1 MKKFDEIG
9 GNFWVTGGN
18 EFEKECNDDLVKIS
32 QFKHVEY
39 VSSGRDGIR
48 LIIQQ
53 HHFNEKIVLLPVFTC
68 ESIIKPFIDAKF
80 QLFFYDINQDLSV
93 NLSDFEQKLSIHKP
107 SFIFLQS
114 YFGFNTNSNVE
125 QVISNYKLNNAC
137 LIANDL
143 THSWLSDHKEVESDF
158 YVISLRKWLEIADG
172 GLVLSNH
179 KINNKGIVN
188 EARAIILANFN
199 EASLLKSSFVEHANE
214 ELKQKY
220 RALFY
225 QNEDL
230 YDRSEGIYKM
240 NESSLI
246 RFKHYNWSKTVNR
259 RRNNYQYILNN
270 LLHKDITPIFA
281 QLPANVVPLY
291 FPFYTNSRTTLQKKF
306 AENSI
311 YAPIIWPLS
320 TVVEKTANSNYI
332 YESILC
338 LPIDQRYDL
347 SDMERITKTIK
358 SL

>member
-9 GNFWVTGGN
+9 GNFWVTSGN
-18 EFEKECNDDLVKIS
+18 EFEKECNDNLVKIS
-32 QFKHVEY
+32 QYKNVEY

-53 HHFNEKIVLLPVFTC
+53 HHINTKIVLLPVFTC
-68 ESIIKPFIDAKF
+68 ESIIKPFIDEKF

-114 YFGFNTNSNVE
+114 YFGFDTNCGIE
-125 QVISNYKLNNAC
+125 QVVSNYKLNNAC

-143 THSWLSDHKEVESDF
+143 THSWLSDLKEIESDF

-179 KINNKGIVN
+179 KINNNGITN
-188 EARAIILANFN
+188 EARATILGNFN

-214 ELKQKY
+214 DLKQKY

-230 YDRSEGIYKM
+230 YDSSEGIFKM

-246 RFKHYNWSKTVNR
+246 RFKHYNWNATVNR

-270 LLHKDITPIFA
+270 ILHKDITPIFP
-281 QLPANVVPLY
+281 QLPTNVVPLY
-291 FPFYTNSRTTLQKKF
+291 FPFYTKNRTALQKKF
-306 AENSI
+306 AENRI

-320 TVVEKTANSNYI
+320 TVVEKTTNSNYI

-347 SDMERITKTIK
+347 SDMERITSIII
-358 SL
+358 

>member
-9 GNFWVTGGN
+9 GNFWVTSGN
-18 EFEKECNDDLVKIS
+18 EFEKECNDNLVKIS
-32 QFKHVEY
+32 QYKNVEY

-53 HHFNEKIVLLPVFTC
+53 HHINTKIVLLPVFTC
-68 ESIIKPFIDAKF
+68 ESIIKPFIDEKF

-114 YFGFNTNSNVE
+114 YFGFDTNCGIE
-125 QVISNYKLNNAC
+125 QVVSNYKLNYAC

-143 THSWLSDHKEVESDF
+143 THSWLSDHKEIESDF

-179 KINNKGIVN
+179 KININGITN
-188 EARAIILANFN
+188 EARATILGNFN

-214 ELKQKY
+214 DLKQKY

-230 YDRSEGIYKM
+230 YDRSEGIFKM

-246 RFKHYNWSKTVNR
+246 RFKHYNWNETVSR

-270 LLHKDITPIFA
+270 LLRKDITPIFP
-281 QLPANVVPLY
+281 QLPANAVPLY
-291 FPFYTNSRTTLQKKF
+291 FPFYTKNRTALQKKF
-306 AENSI
+306 AENRI

-347 SDMERITKTIK
+347 SDMERITSIII
-358 SL
+358 

>member
-32 QFKHVEY
+32 QCKNVEY

-53 HHFNEKIVLLPVFTC
+53 HHIHTKIVLLPVFTC
-68 ESIIKPFIDAKF
+68 ESIIKPFIDANF

-143 THSWLSDHKEVESDF
+143 THSWLSDHKEIESDF

-179 KINNKGIVN
+179 KINNNGITN
-188 EARAIILANFN
+188 EARASILTNFN
-199 EASLLKSSFVEHANE
+199 EASLLKSAFVEHANE
-214 ELKQKY
+214 DVKQKY

-230 YDRSEGIYKM
+230 YDSSEGIFKM

-246 RFKHYNWSKTVNR
+246 RFKHYNWNETVIR

-270 LLHKDITPIFA
+270 LLHKDIAPIFV

-291 FPFYTNSRTTLQKKF
+291 FPFYTNSRTALQKKF

-320 TVVEKTANSNYI
+320 GLVEKTNNSNYI
-332 YESILC
+332 YDSILC
-338 LPIDQRYDL
+338 FPIDQRYDL
-347 SDMERITKTIK
+347 SDMKRITSIII
-358 SL
+358 

>member
-9 GNFWVTGGN
+9 GNFWVTSGN
-18 EFEKECNDDLVKIS
+18 EFEKECNDNLVKIS
-32 QFKHVEY
+32 QYKNVEY

-53 HHFNEKIVLLPVFTC
+53 HHINTKIVLLPVFTC
-68 ESIIKPFIDAKF
+68 ESIIKPFIDEKF

-114 YFGFNTNSNVE
+114 YFGFDTNCGIE
-125 QVISNYKLNNAC
+125 QVVSNYKLNYAC

-143 THSWLSDHKEVESDF
+143 THSWLSDHKEIESDF

-179 KINNKGIVN
+179 KINNNGITN
-188 EARAIILANFN
+188 EARATILGNFN

-214 ELKQKY
+214 DLKQKY

-230 YDRSEGIYKM
+230 YDRSEGIFKM

-246 RFKHYNWSKTVNR
+246 RFKHYNWNETVSR

-270 LLHKDITPIFA
+270 LLRKDITPIFP
-281 QLPANVVPLY
+281 QLPANAVPLY
-291 FPFYTNSRTTLQKKF
+291 FPFYTKNRTALQKKF
-306 AENSI
+306 AENRI

-320 TVVEKTANSNYI
+320 TVVKKTTNSNYI

-347 SDMERITKTIK
+347 SDMERITSIII
-358 SL
+358 